1 MCGSCCSSTHLI
13 KSCKLDISMC
23 ICSLQT
29 LCPIATC
36 SFMKYD
42 LTPHFKD
49 GLFQNESRRNN
60 ANSVM
65 VMTRTVVIVLL
76 AENVEREVMKENLF
90 TKSRSRLYI
99 FVQLVTHISLHW
111 VHFLQN
117 SLYGSLYQRAA
128 QQNQSQV
135 NLTSKIHKLKQ
146 YIHISGSTAP

>member
-1 MCGSCCSSTHLI
+1 
-13 KSCKLDISMC
+13 
-23 ICSLQT
+23 
-29 LCPIATC
+29 
-36 SFMKYD
+36 MKYD

-99 FVQLVTHISLHW
+99 FVQLVTHISLH
-111 VHFLQN
+111 
-117 SLYGSLYQRAA
+117 
-128 QQNQSQV
+128 
-135 NLTSKIHKLKQ
+135 
-146 YIHISGSTAP
+146 